1 MTEMQLSKNFYL
13 SELTQSQTAARLGIS
28 NKPNTVQV
36 ANLKEVCVKI
46 LQPIRDHFSRPVVVS
61 SGYRSPNL
69 NSQIG
74 GSKTSQH
81 CFGRAVD
88 FEIPSLP
95 NRQVAKW
102 IKDNLDYDQLILE
115 FYDGKDPNSGWVHC
129 SYGIEQRKQ
138 ALVFN
143 GGKYLTWS

>member
-1 MTEMQLSKNFYL
+1 MQLSKNFYL

-46 LQPIRDHFSRPVVVS
+46 LQPIRDHFSCPVVVS

-81 CFGRAVD
+81 CLGRAAD
-88 FEIPSLP
+88 FTVPGLL
-95 NRQVAKW
+95 NKDVATW
-102 IKDNLDYDQLILE
+102 IRKNLDYDQLILE
-115 FYDGKDPNSGWVHC
+115 YYDPRNPHTGWIHC
-129 SYGIEQRKQ
+129 SYGTVQRKQ
-138 ALVFN
+138 ALTFN
-143 GGKYLTWS
+143 GGPYLTWV